1 MIKMVNKSGTLT
13 KNARGAFQGAYICG
27 PFDECIRIP
36 GMTIQDRKGIRASG
50 KAKRIAAILDGLN
63 IGWDFEDGYAMI
75 YRVKFFREAVSDL
88 SSAAASEL
96 AGMIP
101 GFAGADAD

>member
-13 KNARGAFQGAYICG
+13 KTARDAFQGAFICG

-36 GMTIQDRKGIRASG
+36 GMSIADRKGTRASG
-50 KAKRIAAILDGLN
+50 KARRIAAILDGLN
-63 IGWDFEDGYAMI
+63 IGWGVDDDFATI
-75 YRVKFFREAVSDL
+75 YRLKFFREAVSDL
-88 SSAAASEL
+88 SSAAVSEL
-96 AGMIP
+96 SEMIP

>member
-13 KNARGAFQGAYICG
+13 KTARDAFQAAYICG

-36 GMTIQDRKGIRASG
+36 GMTLQDRNGIRASG

-63 IGWDFEDGYAMI
+63 IGWGVDDDFATI
-75 YRVKFFREAVSDL
+75 YRVRFFREAVSDL
-88 SSAAASEL
+88 SSAAVSEL
-96 AGMIP
+96 SEMIP

>member
-13 KNARGAFQGAYICG
+13 KNARAAFQGAFICG
-27 PFDECIRIP
+27 PLDECIRIP

-88 SSAAASEL
+88 SSAAVSEL
-96 AGMIP
+96 AEMIN

>member
-1 MIKMVNKSGTLT
+1 MIKMINKSGTLT
-13 KNARGAFQGAYICG
+13 KTARDAFQGAFICG
-27 PFDECIRIP
+27 PFNECIRIP
-36 GMTIQDRKGIRASG
+36 GMYECDLRGIRASG

-63 IGWDFEDGYAMI
+63 IGWDFDDGYAMI

-88 SSAAASEL
+88 SSAAVSEL
-96 AGMIP
+96 AEMIN

>member
-13 KNARGAFQGAYICG
+13 KNARDAFQGAYICG
-27 PFDECIRIP
+27 PFNECIRIP

-63 IGWDFEDGYAMI
+63 IGWDFEDGYVMI

-88 SSAAASEL
+88 SSAAVSEL
-96 AGMIP
+96 AEMIN

>member
-13 KNARGAFQGAYICG
+13 KTARGAFQGAYICG

-36 GMTIQDRKGIRASG
+36 GMYECDPSGIRATA
-50 KAKRIAAILDGLN
+50 KAHRIAAILDDLN
-63 IGWDFEDGYAMI
+63 ICWDFEDGYAMI

-88 SSAAASEL
+88 SSAAVSEL
-96 AGMIP
+96 SEMIK
-101 GFAGADAD
+101 GFAQADAD

>member
-1 MIKMVNKSGTLT
+1 MIKIVNKSGTLT
-13 KNARGAFQGAYICG
+13 KTARGAFQGAYICG

-36 GMTIQDRKGIRASG
+36 GMCECNPRGIRATA

-63 IGWDFEDGYAMI
+63 IGWGVDDDFATI

-88 SSAAASEL
+88 SAAAVSEL
-96 AGMIP
+96 AEMIP
-101 GFAGADAD
+101 GFAQADAD

>member
-13 KNARGAFQGAYICG
+13 KTARDAFQGAYICG

-63 IGWDFEDGYAMI
+63 IGWGVDDDFATI

-88 SSAAASEL
+88 SSAAVSEL
-96 AGMIP
+96 AEMIN

>member
-13 KNARGAFQGAYICG
+13 KTARAAFQGAYICG

-50 KAKRIAAILDGLN
+50 KARRIAAILDGLN
-63 IGWDFEDGYAMI
+63 IGWGVDDDFATI
-75 YRVKFFREAVSDL
+75 YRVKFFREAVSAI
-88 SSAAASEL
+88 SPAALSEL
-96 AGMIP
+96 SEMIK
-101 GFAGADAD
+101 GFAQADAD

>member
-1 MIKMVNKSGTLT
+1 MIKMVNRFGTLT
-13 KNARGAFQGAYICG
+13 KNARDAFQGAYICG
-27 PFDECIRIP
+27 PFNECIRIP
-36 GMTIQDRKGIRASG
+36 GMSIADRKGIRASG

-88 SSAAASEL
+88 SSAAVSEL
-96 AGMIP
+96 AEMIK

>member
-13 KNARGAFQGAYICG
+13 KTARDAFQGAYICG

-50 KAKRIAAILDGLN
+50 KAKRIAAILN
-63 IGWDFEDGYAMI
+63 IGWGVDDDFATI
-75 YRVKFFREAVSDL
+75 YRVKFFREAVSEL
-88 SSAAASEL
+88 SAAAVSEL
-96 AGMIP
+96 AGMIK

>member
-13 KNARGAFQGAYICG
+13 KNARDAFQGAFICG

-36 GMTIQDRKGIRASG
+36 GMSIADRKGIRASG

-63 IGWDFEDGYAMI
+63 IGWGVDDDFATI
-75 YRVKFFREAVSDL
+75 YRIKFFREAVSDL
-88 SSAAASEL
+88 SSAAVRELSE
-96 AGMIP
+96 MIP

>member
-13 KNARGAFQGAYICG
+13 KSARDAFQGAFICG

-36 GMTIQDRKGIRASG
+36 GMYECDPRGIRSTA

-88 SSAAASEL
+88 SSAAVSEV
-96 AGMIP
+96 AEMIN

>member
-13 KNARGAFQGAYICG
+13 KNARDAFQGAFICG

-36 GMTIQDRKGIRASG
+36 GMSIADRKGTRASG
-50 KAKRIAAILDGLN
+50 KARRIAAILDGLN

-75 YRVKFFREAVSDL
+75 YRVKFFREAVSAL
-88 SSAAASEL
+88 SSAAVSEL
-96 AGMIP
+96 AEMIN
-101 GFAGADAD
+101 GFAQADAD

>member
-13 KNARGAFQGAYICG
+13 KSARDAFQGAFICG

-36 GMTIQDRKGIRASG
+36 GMYECDPRGIRGTA
-50 KAKRIAAILDGLN
+50 KAHRIAAILDDLN
-63 IGWDFEDGYAMI
+63 ISWGFEDGYATI

-88 SSAAASEL
+88 SSAAVSEL
-96 AGMIP
+96 AEMIP

>member
-13 KNARGAFQGAYICG
+13 KTARDAFQGAFICG
-27 PFDECIRIP
+27 PFDECIRVP
-36 GMTIQDRKGIRASG
+36 GMIECDRAGYHETA
-50 KAKRIAAILDGLN
+50 KARKVAALLNSLN
-63 IGWDFEDGYAMI
+63 IGWGVDDDFATI

-88 SSAAASEL
+88 SSAAVSEL
-96 AGMIP
+96 AEMIK

>member
-13 KNARGAFQGAYICG
+13 KTARGAFQGAFICC

-36 GMTIQDRKGIRASG
+36 GMYECDTRGIRASG

-75 YRVKFFREAVSDL
+75 YRVKFFREAVLDL
-88 SSAAASEL
+88 SSAAVSEL
-96 AGMIP
+96 AEMIS

>member
-13 KNARGAFQGAYICG
+13 KTARDAFQGAFICG
-27 PFDECIRIP
+27 PFDECIRVP
-36 GMTIQDRKGIRASG
+36 GMCECNPRGIRATA

-63 IGWDFEDGYAMI
+63 IGWDFDDGYAMI

-88 SSAAASEL
+88 SSAAVSEL
-96 AGMIP
+96 AEMIN

>member
-13 KNARGAFQGAYICG
+13 KNARDAFQGAFICG

-36 GMTIQDRKGIRASG
+36 GMSIADRKGTRASG
-50 KAKRIAAILDGLN
+50 KARRIAAILDGLN

-75 YRVKFFREAVSDL
+75 YRVRCFREAVSDL
-88 SSAAASEL
+88 SSAAVSEL
-96 AGMIP
+96 AEMIN
-101 GFAGADAD
+101 GFAQADAD

>member
-13 KNARGAFQGAYICG
+13 KTARDAFQGAFICG

-36 GMTIQDRKGIRASG
+36 GLTIQDRKGIRASG
-50 KAKRIAAILDGLN
+50 KAKRIAAILDSLN
-63 IGWDFEDGYAMI
+63 IGWGVDDDFATI
-75 YRVKFFREAVSDL
+75 YRVKFFREAVSAI
-88 SSAAASEL
+88 SPAALSEL
-96 AGMIP
+96 SEMIP

>member
-13 KNARGAFQGAYICG
+13 KNARDAFQGAFICG

-36 GMTIQDRKGIRASG
+36 GMYECDPRGIRSTA

-63 IGWDFEDGYAMI
+63 ICWDFEDGHAMI

-88 SSAAASEL
+88 SSAAVSEL
-96 AGMIP
+96 AEMIP
-101 GFAGADAD
+101 GFAGADVD

>member
-13 KNARGAFQGAYICG
+13 KNARDAFQGTFICG

-36 GMTIQDRKGIRASG
+36 GMSIADRKGIRASG
-50 KAKRIAAILDGLN
+50 KAKRIAAILNSLN
-63 IGWDFEDGYAMI
+63 IGWGVDDDFATI

-88 SSAAASEL
+88 SSAAVSEL
-96 AGMIP
+96 AEMIN

>member
-13 KNARGAFQGAYICG
+13 KTARTAFQGAFICG

-63 IGWDFEDGYAMI
+63 IGWGADDDFATI
-75 YRVKFFREAVSDL
+75 YRVKFFREAVSAI
-88 SSAAASEL
+88 SPAALSEL
-96 AGMIP
+96 AEMIP

>member
-13 KNARGAFQGAYICG
+13 KTARDAFQGAYICG

-50 KAKRIAAILDGLN
+50 KAKRIAVILDSLN
-63 IGWDFEDGYAMI
+63 IGWGFEDGYALI
-75 YRVKFFREAVSDL
+75 YRIRFFREAVSDL
-88 SSAAASEL
+88 SSAAVSEL
-96 AGMIP
+96 AEMIK

>member
-13 KNARGAFQGAYICG
+13 KTARAAFQGAYICG

-63 IGWDFEDGYAMI
+63 INWDFEDDFAEI

-88 SSAAASEL
+88 SSAAVNEL
-96 AGMIP
+96 AEMIK
-101 GFAGADAD
+101 GFAQADAD

>member
-13 KNARGAFQGAYICG
+13 KTARDAFQGAFICG

-36 GMTIQDRKGIRASG
+36 GMSIADRKGTRASG
-50 KAKRIAAILDGLN
+50 KARRIAAILDGLN
-63 IGWDFEDGYAMI
+63 IGWGVDDDFATI

-88 SSAAASEL
+88 SAAAVSEL
-96 AGMIP
+96 AEMIK
-101 GFAGADAD
+101 GFAQADAD

>member
-13 KNARGAFQGAYICG
+13 KNARGAFQGAFICG

-36 GMTIQDRKGIRASG
+36 GMYECDSRGIRSTA

-63 IGWDFEDGYAMI
+63 ICWDFEDGYAMI

-88 SSAAASEL
+88 SSAAVSEL
-96 AGMIP
+96 AEMIP
-101 GFAGADAD
+101 GFAGADVD